1 MFWNSV
7 VSGLGVLAY
16 WQTYAAG
23 LLFLLLSMGPMF
35 LIGMGMEKA
44 GRTGGAIG
52 CLSMLVLPFF
62 QTFALVVFV
71 LSLAPIILGLSNDAA
86 WSFPWLLAGE
96 SPWQMTKFVGKLL
109 IAAVVLAIIPLIGRI
124 QPLHTLLLGGI
135 ALASVVGI
143 LETMNPSIAAKTIS
157 LWPGFW
163 FIAGLLV
170 LGAAMAWIGM
180 MAAAFFMSIIE
191 AEFKGIGHL
200 LALPLTA
207 VFGFIP
213 LFIYGA
219 WLGAQLKPT

>member
-7 VSGLGVLAY
+7 GSGLGVLTY

-23 LLFLLLSMGPMF
+23 LLFLLLSIGPMI

-44 GRTGGAIG
+44 GRAGGAIG

-86 WSFPWLLAGE
+86 WSFPWLLATE
-96 SPWQMTKFVGKLL
+96 SPWAMTKFVGKLL
-109 IAAVVLAIIPLIGRI
+109 IAAVVLAIIPLIGRV
-124 QPLHTLLLGGI
+124 QSLHSLVLGGI
-135 ALASVVGI
+135 ALASVIGI
-143 LETMNPSIAAKTIS
+143 LGAINPAIAAKNIS

-163 FIAGLLV
+163 FIVGLLV

-180 MAAAFFMSIIE
+180 MAAALLASVIE
-191 AEFKGIGHL
+191 SKFEGIGQL
-200 LALPLTA
+200 LAIPVTA

-219 WLGAQLKPT
+219 WLGAQLKAT